1 MDISRLKLPARL
13 EYLHSFMKLAAACA
27 TELGFK
33 QKKTREI
40 ELAVEEA
47 FVNICNYAYQDGE
60 GDVEMIC
67 RDKGGLF
74 IIEIEDYGKPFNILT
89 LPEPDVTAGIMER
102 QARGLGVLLIKK
114 FMDDVNYCRESDKN
128 RLSLILCR
136 PVSNN

>member
-1 MDISRLKLPARL
+1 MSRLKLPARL
-13 EYLHSFMKLAAACA
+13 ENLESFMKLAASYA
-27 TELGFK
+27 TELGFM
-33 QKKTREI
+33 QRRIREI

-47 FVNICNYAYQDGE
+47 IVNICNYAYQDGE

-67 RDKGGLF
+67 RDEGAFF

-114 FMDDVNYCRESDKN
+114 FMDDVYYCRESDKN

>member
-1 MDISRLKLPARL
+1 MSRLRLAARL
-13 EYLHSFMKLAAACA
+13 ENLQSFMKLAASCA

-33 QKKTREI
+33 QKRIREI

-47 FVNICNYAYQDGE
+47 IANICNYAYRDGE

-67 RDKGGLF
+67 RDNGVHF

-89 LPEPDVTAGIMER
+89 LPEPDVTSGITER
-102 QARGLGVLLIKK
+102 HVQGLGVLLIKK
-114 FMDDVNYCRESDKN
+114 FMDDVCYCREADKN

-136 PVSNN
+136 PVSDN